1 MLQFLSS
8 VLWGRRPARSQNC
21 AHEKRTLT
29 DTSLI
34 SKSRRL
40 MIRVWRTR
48 ALVCVLLGHR
58 PLANRV
64 AASFT
69 LSLSLSFI
77 AKKDCINTY
86 IYTYVYIYS
95 IHIQIYI
102 CTCAYAHCLR
112 CSAYAHKT
120 SCSSGKKQSNWET
133 SDSSR
138 RKLPRKRRLG
148 SFVRPLRV
156 CNSVPFCC
164 FFSSIFFHITMYR
177 NDKRISNTN
186 RQVRTL
192 LCCIMVWVF

>member
-1 MLQFLSS
+1 MPNSLGSKTIFNFKCEVVACTPLTSCRGKRCILPLICFFFFRYQMLQFLSS

-69 LSLSLSFI
+69 LSLSLFHRKERLYKYLHI
-77 AKKDCINTY
+77 Y
-86 IYTYVYIYS
+86 IR
-95 IHIQIYI
+95 IHIQYTYTDIY
-102 CTCAYAHCLR
+102 
-112 CSAYAHKT
+112 
-120 SCSSGKKQSNWET
+120 
-133 SDSSR
+133 
-138 RKLPRKRRLG
+138 
-148 SFVRPLRV
+148 
-156 CNSVPFCC
+156 
-164 FFSSIFFHITMYR
+164 MYMC
-177 NDKRISNTN
+177 
-186 RQVRTL
+186 VRTL
-192 LCCIMVWVF
+192 LTLLCLRTRDVLFKW